1 MSHEYRGYM
10 IASDGSYG
18 MKEIKP
24 IGKGSVPLNLRGSFT
39 SVSLAQKA
47 VDQHIQSKPA
57 KVE

>member
-1 MSHEYRGYM
+1 M

-47 VDQHIQSKPA
+47 VDQYIQSKPA